1 LTKQLPAYND
11 TLLSEYLQN
20 TYRTIFKKTTDTE
33 VNELTNHPKS
43 LVRRS
48 SFYSLLDRDSSMI
61 LNLLQKNSGDTIQYF
76 IVQYGSFKE
85 KQTFVDETIILF
97 ITSIRLGQM
106 F

>member
-43 LVRRS
+43 LVRS